1 MAKLILD
8 ILQLLMEYLPLIT
21 SFFITLG
28 LVVFLS
34 KSIKKKTY
42 IYYIIFS
49 IPTLIAIVQY
59 VSQIVGHNLD
69 IYKMGILGDI
79 MRINIYMLPLGL
91 PLLLIIMFAGA
102 LNPKSYLGRKLL
114 SIRKELSILSGFP
127 VLTHALFR
135 VSFTFPNS
143 FSKLFLVADPLP
155 SGRIFAELGYQIG
168 IFMTI
173 IYIVL
178 WVTSFRSVR
187 RRLVPGQWKKI
198 HKWSYV
204 LYFLIFVHSILL
216 NLGWIFGGR
225 TPVAAYSRI
234 PEWTTAIVSMTLMY
248 LLYIILK
255 IRKSKSAK
263 TDRFSKYF

>member
-8 ILQLLMEYLPLIT
+8 ILNLLMEYLPLIT

-28 LVVFLS
+28 LVVLLS

-42 IYYIIFS
+42 IYYILFS

-59 VSQIVGHNLD
+59 VSQLVGHNLD
-69 IYKMGILGDI
+69 IYKMTILGEV
-79 MRINIYMLPLGL
+79 MRMNIYMLPLGL

-135 VSFTFPNS
+135 VSFTFPHS
-143 FSKLFLVADPLP
+143 FSNLFLIEAPLP

-173 IYIVL
+173 IYVVL

-187 RRLVPGQWKKI
+187 RRLAPGRWKKI

-204 LYFLIFVHSILL
+204 LYFLILVHSILL

-225 TPVAAYSRI
+225 TPVAPYNRI
-234 PEWTTAIVSMTLMY
+234 PEWITAIVSIILMY
-248 LLYIILK
+248 ILYAVLK
-255 IRKSKSAK
+255 IRKSKPEIN
-263 TDRFSKYF
+263 DRFSKYF